1 MEEQKQAIQPI
12 GPAAPFTAD
21 LIIFKST
28 FPHNLIPFL
37 IKKISFFTSHCGYM
51 LCLRLYLNGDGVGAN
66 THLSL
71 FLVIMKG
78 RYDAILEWPFSKKV
92 TFRLLD
98 QSARRQHTV
107 TAFKPDIGS
116 ASFHRPVQAMNVA
129 SGCPEFLP
137 LAQLHANWHSYVT
150 NDVMFI
156 KASIL
161 SGNILSTATW
171 SNPSGSIAISLDP
184 PEFYRAQPVQLFL
197 IKQSAI
203 SL

>member
-1 MEEQKQAIQPI
+1 MGVIHVDFDKVFAETSNSQERLAVKLKMQATCVVVSKLAGEASRVRVSRI
-12 GPAAPFTAD
+12 APLSELVVFQLCSWAHEGGSS
-21 LIIFKST
+21 LEV
-28 FPHNLIPFL
+28 LA
-37 IKKISFFTSHCGYM
+37 FFTSHCGYM

-156 KASIL
+156 KASVD
-161 SGNILSTATW
+161 T
-171 SNPSGSIAISLDP
+171 
-184 PEFYRAQPVQLFL
+184 
-197 IKQSAI
+197 
-203 SL
+203 